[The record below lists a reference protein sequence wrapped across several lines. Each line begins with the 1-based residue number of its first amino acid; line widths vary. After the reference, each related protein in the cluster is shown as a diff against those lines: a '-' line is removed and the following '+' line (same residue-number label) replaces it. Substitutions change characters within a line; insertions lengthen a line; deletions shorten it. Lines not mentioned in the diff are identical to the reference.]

1 MTRRVRTTWM
11 RIVFLLAAL
20 GVTAFI
26 VAVALRPTPVRV
38 EASQVKSGPL
48 TVTVDAEGKTR
59 ARDRF
64 VVAAPVA
71 GRLARITLHRGDA
84 VAEGAV
90 VARIEPLP
98 MAPLDP
104 RQLAEAKARVAA
116 AEQLKHE
123 AEASVE
129 RVRAECEQAR
139 RELARAEKL
148 VETGDVSR
156 QEFERARSAEQTCRQ
171 QLEAA
176 RYRASAAA
184 SEVEVA
190 KAALLAVERAGQSGG
205 TATVLV
211 HAPVGG
217 RVLRVAEESER
228 VVMAGT
234 PLIEL
239 SNPTLEIVVDVLSSD
254 AVKVKPGAAVSVEG
268 WGGEQSLPARV
279 RLIEPSGFTKIS
291 ALGVEEQRVNVI
303 ADFVEPHVPLGD
315 GYRVEVKIV
324 VWEKLDALKAPTS
337 ALFRRGEDWA
347 AFVVENEIARLREV
361 QAGRRTPFEAEILGG
376 LKEGEEVIEH
386 PPNELKDGA
395 RVAAIRR

>member
-1 MTRRVRTTWM
+1 MTRRARTTWM

-38 EASQVKSGPL
+38 EVSQVKSGPL

-64 VVAAPVA
+64 VVAAPVT

-84 VAEGAV
+84 AAEGAV

-123 AEASVE
+123 AEAGVE

-211 HAPVGG
+211 RAPVGG

-228 VVMAGT
+228 VVMAGA

-279 RLIEPSGFTKIS
+279 RLIEPSGFTKVS